1 ARSSQSYLSLAV
13 PQVHVEHRSPPDYA
27 FALAGNEQVE
37 RLAVVQRLHSQQMK
51 KALIREPL
59 LQCRY
64 VGWLKWRELHVTNP
78 IYISTGVKRIR
89 PDPPSRPPNRSL
101 STRRACPGWYQSR
114 PCRLQRHRGDCSSAP
129 PGDTARSAAAAPTF
143 GPYSSVL
150 PQAPAPT
157 PDLYNSLLPQAP
169 SPTPGPYSSVL
180 PQAPRLPS
188 PARRPRFRIRPA
200 DQGRGRRRY
209 GWRVPPVRCSQ
220 QRAEAPPSATPAS
233 GLESGT
239 CDGCSYLLSLP
250 PQRHPL
256 KRPCVQRHRVQLL
269 HGEAQLQALSVDMH
283 GHSSRHNVGMR
294 WRVDVLCQ
302 VNGQH
307 RSAVHDDITGQRHL
321 LTRLGERHQQP
332 LKLFR
337 RHGCRVVRRS

>member
-64 VGWLKWRELHVTNP
+64 VGWLKWRELHATNL

-114 PCRLQRHRGDCSSAP
+114 PCRLQRHRVDCSSAP
-129 PGDTARSAAAAPTF
+129 PGDTARSAAAAPTP
-143 GPYSSVL
+143 GPYNSVL
-150 PQAPAPT
+150 PQA
-157 PDLYNSLLPQAP
+157 L
-169 SPTPGPYSSVL
+169 
-180 PQAPRLPS
+180 RLPS
-188 PARRPRFRIRPA
+188 IARRPRFRIRPA
-200 DQGRGRRRY
+200 DQGRERRHY
-209 GWRVPPVRCSQ
+209 GWRAPPVRCSQ
-220 QRAEAPPSATPAS
+220 QRAEAPPSATPSS

-239 CDGCSYLLSLP
+239 CDGYSYLLALP

-283 GHSSRHNVGMR
+283 GHSSRHKVGMR
-294 WRVDVLCQ
+294 WRFDVVCQ
-302 VNGQH
+302 
-307 RSAVHDDITGQRHL
+307 
-321 LTRLGERHQQP
+321 
-332 LKLFR
+332 
-337 RHGCRVVRRS
+337 